1 MMGILHRVY
10 GLKLSPN
17 FAVRLAADK
26 NFHLRLTIEKMHTF
40 VVLNDEYLRRYGCSD
55 TNFTAMGKC
64 TNPKTEII
72 EIQIIGIQ
80 IDFVIKQV
88 FLLCY

>member
-1 MMGILHRVY
+1 MMGIFHRVY

>member
-1 MMGILHRVY
+1 MMGIMHRVY

-17 FAVRLAADK
+17 FAVRLVADK

-64 TNPKTEII
+64 TNPKTEI
-72 EIQIIGIQ
+72 
-80 IDFVIKQV
+80 
-88 FLLCY
+88 